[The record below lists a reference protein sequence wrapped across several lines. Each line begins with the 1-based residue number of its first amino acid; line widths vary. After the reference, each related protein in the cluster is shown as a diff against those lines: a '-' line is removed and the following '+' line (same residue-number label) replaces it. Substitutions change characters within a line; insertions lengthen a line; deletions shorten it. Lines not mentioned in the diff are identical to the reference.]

1 MAKSKKQ
8 EKPPKNRQ
16 KPDKRKSKKSTN
28 PASGISSDNPNQQ
41 AKQKKSAVS
50 ALKGS
55 LKSAF
60 GGHKS
65 DLISLGLIVI
75 GIVAALGLYFDTA
88 GIVGQAIGPWLFRAL
103 FGYTGFIAP
112 AALMFGGLYLIF
124 ESPATNSEEHQG
136 DQTPR
141 TASIL
146 IGTLLIFITICGI
159 SHINTSANSYN
170 LSDLSELKKGGGILG
185 YIAGAP
191 LRAAFEQVGAVFIL
205 LAVGFVGIILVTGMT
220 FKEALSRLWR
230 LTKTIFLKIANSVRL
245 AMGETKDEIA
255 QRTGTPENP
264 VIQID
269 GEARL
274 LKETKRN
281 GRSGKDNDKENSTV
295 ESKKEE
301 NPAQQKEKD
310 SSHKRKETSEDSITS
325 TKQLEIELGPAAK
338 GSIWKL
344 PSEKILA
351 RSTSQDINENL
362 VEERGRVLE
371 RALAAHGVE
380 TRLVGMVVGP
390 TVTRYELELGEGVK
404 VSRVTSLN
412 KDIAYAM
419 ASADVRIL
427 APIPGRQAIGI
438 EVPNNE
444 RQIVALGDVLSSVEA
459 KRATHP
465 LDVGVGRD
473 INGKSIV
480 MNLSKMPHILIAGA
494 TGAGKSSCINS
505 IVTSALMRSTP
516 ETLRMIL
523 IDPKRVE
530 MSQYERVP
538 HLLTQPVVD
547 PKKAANALQW
557 ACREMDRRYELLAEV
572 KFRDITG
579 YNAAYDKGT
588 IQAPPS
594 AINPDGSPKT
604 YSRLPFILVVVDELS
619 DLMMVAPRD
628 VEDSICRIAQ
638 KARAVGIHLVVATQR
653 PSTNVITGVI
663 KANIPARI
671 AFAVSSLTDSR
682 VILDQGGAE
691 RLVGQGDMLLLDP
704 KSSSPHRIQGAWV
717 SEDEVKRVVGVWK
730 KQSEQLKD
738 GAVLDGITTEPTI
751 TDAPSNTSGDLIP
764 GGTSGD
770 SDDDELLLKA
780 IDLVVES
787 QFGSTSMLQRKL
799 RVGFARAGRI
809 MDLLEERGI
818 VGPSEGSKP
827 REVLITADEL
837 TQSNQ
842 PDESPLSK

>member
-8 EKPPKNRQ
+8 EKAQEKGQ
-16 KPDKRKSKKSTN
+16 KPDKQKPKRSTN
-28 PASGISSDNPNQQ
+28 PVRDISSGNSKQEG
-41 AKQKKSAVS
+41 KQKKSAFS
-50 ALKGS
+50 AFNRS

-75 GIVAALGLYFDTA
+75 GIVAALGLYFGTA
-88 GIVGQAIGPWLFRAL
+88 GVVGQAIGPWLFRAL
-103 FGYTGFIAP
+103 FGYIGFIAP
-112 AALMFGGLYLIF
+112 AALVLGGLYLIF
-124 ESPATNSEEHQG
+124 ESPATNSEDPQG

-146 IGTLLIFITICGI
+146 IGTLLIFITICAI
-159 SHINTSANSYN
+159 SHLNTNANSYN
-170 LSDLSELKKGGGILG
+170 LSDLSELKNGGGILG
-185 YIAGAP
+185 YLAGAP

-220 FKEALSRLWR
+220 FKEALSRLW
-230 LTKTIFLKIANSVRL
+230 LLIKAISTKVANSVRL

-255 QRTGTPENP
+255 QRTGTPDNP

-269 GEARL
+269 GESRL
-274 LKETKRN
+274 LNESKRN
-281 GRSGKDNDKENSTV
+281 VRSEKENSKGNPAA
-295 ESKKEE
+295 ESKEGE
-301 NPAQQKEKD
+301 NLAQQKEKD
-310 SSHKRKETSEDSITS
+310 DSRKGKEASQDSMTS

-444 RQIVALGDVLSSVEA
+444 RQVVALGDVLSSVEA

-465 LDVGVGRD
+465 LDVAVGRD

-572 KFRDITG
+572 KFRDIAG
-579 YNAAYDKGT
+579 YNAAYDKGS

-594 AINPDGSPKT
+594 AINSDGSPKT

-730 KQSEQLKD
+730 RQSEQLKD
-738 GAVLDGITTEPTI
+738 GAAIDGISTEPSI
-751 TDAPSNTSGDLIP
+751 TDAPSNASGDLIP

-770 SDDDELLLKA
+770 SDDDELLVKA

-787 QFGSTSMLQRKL
+787 QLGSTSMLQRKL

-837 TQSNQ
+837 NQSNQ
-842 PDESPLSK
+842 PDETHF

>member
-8 EKPPKNRQ
+8 EKAQEKGR
-16 KPDKRKSKKSTN
+16 KPDKQKPKRSTN
-28 PASGISSDNPNQQ
+28 PASDISSGNSKQEG
-41 AKQKKSAVS
+41 KQKKSAFN
-50 ALKGS
+50 AFNRS

-75 GIVAALGLYFDTA
+75 GIVAALGLYFGTA
-88 GIVGQAIGPWLFRAL
+88 GVVGQAIGPWLFRAL
-103 FGYTGFIAP
+103 FGYIGFIAP
-112 AALMFGGLYLIF
+112 AALVLGGLYLIF
-124 ESPATNSEEHQG
+124 ESPAINSEDPQG

-146 IGTLLIFITICGI
+146 IGTLLIFITICAI
-159 SHINTSANSYN
+159 SHLNTNANSYN
-170 LSDLSELKKGGGILG
+170 LSDLSELKNGGGILG
-185 YIAGAP
+185 YLAGAP

-220 FKEALSRLWR
+220 FKEALSRLW
-230 LTKTIFLKIANSVRL
+230 LLIKAISTKVANSVRL

-255 QRTGTPENP
+255 QRTGTPDNP

-274 LKETKRN
+274 LNESKRN
-281 GRSGKDNDKENSTV
+281 VRSEKENSKGNPAA
-295 ESKKEE
+295 ESKEGE
-301 NPAQQKEKD
+301 NLAQQKEKD
-310 SSHKRKETSEDSITS
+310 DSRKGKETSQDSMTS

-444 RQIVALGDVLSSVEA
+444 RQVVALGDVLSSVEA

-465 LDVGVGRD
+465 LDVAVGRD

-572 KFRDITG
+572 KFRDIAG
-579 YNAAYDKGT
+579 YNAAYDKGS

-594 AINPDGSPKT
+594 AINSDGSPKT

-730 KQSEQLKD
+730 RQSEQLKD
-738 GAVLDGITTEPTI
+738 GAAIDGISTEPSI
-751 TDAPSNTSGDLIP
+751 TDAPSNASGDLIP

-770 SDDDELLLKA
+770 SDDDELLVKA

-787 QFGSTSMLQRKL
+787 QLGSTSMLQRKL

-837 TQSNQ
+837 NQSNQ
-842 PDESPLSK
+842 PDETHF

>member
-16 KPDKRKSKKSTN
+16 KPDKRKSKESTN
-28 PASGISSDNPNQQ
+28 SASGISSVNSNQQ
-41 AKQKKSAVS
+41 VKQKKSAVS

-88 GIVGQAIGPWLFRAL
+88 GVVGQAIGPWLFRAL

-112 AALMFGGLYLIF
+112 AALIVGGLYLIF
-124 ESPATNSEEHQG
+124 ESPATNSEDHQG

-185 YIAGAP
+185 YVAGAP

-230 LTKTIFLKIANSVRL
+230 LTKTILLKVANSVRL

-274 LKETKRN
+274 LNETKRN
-281 GRSGKDNDKENSTV
+281 GRSGKDNDKENSTAK
-295 ESKKEE
+295 SKEEE
-301 NPAQQKEKD
+301 NPAQQKEKED
-310 SSHKRKETSEDSITS
+310 LHKRKETSEDSITS
-325 TKQLEIELGPAAK
+325 TEQLEIELGPAAK

-751 TDAPSNTSGDLIP
+751 TDAPSNASGDLIP

-787 QFGSTSMLQRKL
+787 QLGSTSMLQRKL

-837 TQSNQ
+837 SQSNQ
-842 PDESPLSK
+842 PNESPL

>member
-1 MAKSKKQ
+1 VAKSKKQ

-751 TDAPSNTSGDLIP
+751 TDAPSNASGDLIP

-787 QFGSTSMLQRKL
+787 QLGSTSMLQRKL

>member
-1 MAKSKKQ
+1 VAKSKKQ

-41 AKQKKSAVS
+41 VKQKKSAVS

-205 LAVGFVGIILVTGMT
+205 VAVGFVGIILVTGMT

-310 SSHKRKETSEDSITS
+310 GSHKRKETSEDSITS

-572 KFRDITG
+572 KFRDISG

-751 TDAPSNTSGDLIP
+751 TDAPSNASGDLIP

-787 QFGSTSMLQRKL
+787 QLGSTSMLQRKL

-842 PDESPLSK
+842 PNKSPL

>member
-8 EKPPKNRQ
+8 EKAQEKGR
-16 KPDKRKSKKSTN
+16 KPDKQKPKRSTN
-28 PASGISSDNPNQQ
+28 PASDISSGNSKQEG
-41 AKQKKSAVS
+41 KQKKSAFS
-50 ALKGS
+50 AFNRS

-75 GIVAALGLYFDTA
+75 GIVAALGLYFGTA
-88 GIVGQAIGPWLFRAL
+88 GVVGQAIGPWLFRAL
-103 FGYTGFIAP
+103 FGYIGFIAP
-112 AALMFGGLYLIF
+112 AALVLGGLYLIF
-124 ESPATNSEEHQG
+124 ESPAINSEDPQG

-146 IGTLLIFITICGI
+146 IGTLLIFITICAI
-159 SHINTSANSYN
+159 SHLNTNANSYN
-170 LSDLSELKKGGGILG
+170 LSDLSELKNGGGILG
-185 YIAGAP
+185 YLAGAP

-220 FKEALSRLWR
+220 FKEALSRLW
-230 LTKTIFLKIANSVRL
+230 LLIKAISTKVANSVRL

-255 QRTGTPENP
+255 QRTGTPDNP

-274 LKETKRN
+274 LNESKRN
-281 GRSGKDNDKENSTV
+281 VRSEKENSKGNPAA
-295 ESKKEE
+295 ESKEGE
-301 NPAQQKEKD
+301 NLAQQKEKD
-310 SSHKRKETSEDSITS
+310 DSRKGKETSQDSMTS

-351 RSTSQDINENL
+351 RSASQDINENL

-444 RQIVALGDVLSSVEA
+444 RQVVALGDVLSSVEA

-465 LDVGVGRD
+465 LDVAVGRD

-572 KFRDITG
+572 KFRDIAG
-579 YNAAYDKGT
+579 YNAAYDKGS

-594 AINPDGSPKT
+594 AINSDGSPKT

-730 KQSEQLKD
+730 RQSEQLKD
-738 GAVLDGITTEPTI
+738 GAAIDGISTEPSI
-751 TDAPSNTSGDLIP
+751 TDAPANASGDLIP

-770 SDDDELLLKA
+770 SDDDELLVKA

-787 QFGSTSMLQRKL
+787 QLGSTSMLQRKL
-799 RVGFARAGRI
+799 RVGCARAGRI

-837 TQSNQ
+837 NQSNQ
-842 PDESPLSK
+842 PDETHF

>member
-301 NPAQQKEKD
+301 NPAQQKEKED
-310 SSHKRKETSEDSITS
+310 LHKRKETSEDSITS

-787 QFGSTSMLQRKL
+787 QLGSTSMLQRKL